1 MTIQA
6 LIPPALAA
14 LHNFIWQYDPEEI
27 RVYDNEVFD
36 PQIGYQESAGELG
49 TGLVTDEMLR
59 ANERRD
65 RMAGEMWEQYQ
76 DYLQSHRVVI
86 TPSLPSCLSPVAT
99 EMNPFQTMSS
109 FIYSLSVDCFPVQ
122 IIAHRQ

>member
-14 LHNFIWQYDPEEI
+14 LHNFIRQYDPEEI
-27 RVYDNEVFD
+27 RAYDNEVFD

-76 DYLQSHRVVI
+76 DYLQSHKSR
-86 TPSLPSCLSPVAT
+86 
-99 EMNPFQTMSS
+99 N
-109 FIYSLSVDCFPVQ
+109 YS
-122 IIAHRQ
+122 

>member
-36 PQIGYQESAGELG
+36 PQMDYQESAGE
-49 TGLVTDEMLR
+49 LVTDEMLR

-76 DYLQSHRVVI
+76 DYLQSHKSR
-86 TPSLPSCLSPVAT
+86 
-99 EMNPFQTMSS
+99 N
-109 FIYSLSVDCFPVQ
+109 YS
-122 IIAHRQ
+122 